1 MLQKKSELNKLQQKQ
16 KEALAYMNPSI
27 DDLAVMAK
35 EYHARIYE
43 RMSRNE
49 DFLNIRVGTGEII
62 SSFKTNYQPG

>member
-1 MLQKKSELNKLQQKQ
+1 
-16 KEALAYMNPSI
+16 MNPSI

-49 DFLNIRVGTGEII
+49 DFLNIRVGHRRNHLQFQDELPA
-62 SSFKTNYQPG
+62 SRRR